1 VTGKTGRQ
9 SRSSGPT
16 GLRMTAPRAEA
27 LAFTEE
33 SRRRATANRRRA
45 RENFR
50 NIRPWR
56 VHRWL
61 SEAIAIYREQLVLA
75 RRTRESLAWD
85 SEHK

>member
-1 VTGKTGRQ
+1 V
-9 SRSSGPT
+9 SSKPDRRPRPAGT
-16 GLRMTAPRAEA
+16 NRLRMTAARAEA

-33 SRRRATANRRRA
+33 SLRRATANRHRA

-56 VHRWL
+56 LHRWV
-61 SEAIAIYREQLVLA
+61 SEAIAINREQISLA